1 MMHLKKVENTIYK
14 IILLL
19 FLMTYWQ
26 TIHDTILLPSTQI
39 VYIGIGSAM
48 EHYIELT
55 EENNQQY
62 PCFLNKFGGN
72 KVIILIDP
80 VLEHDL
86 KIQTYFNLIENPLR
100 MINIIKNDMDAPIFR
115 HFQNYNTTVFAINDW
130 FYLEALEW
138 MPSDKITQTNEN
150 IAILLSIINTCLEK
164 QLKTKL
170 IVQDYVGRDNTKFYL
185 ELFNIWN
192 KEDVLNNILFDVSQ
206 RNEGCFIKLSPNII
220 NIDSDKNFIQE
231 KYMSLVDIKDSSLF
245 IPIIVSRI
253 DQLIFPLSKYY
264 QELNLTPTLLKP
276 ETHAIKYLSNVYN
289 ITCVDNSHEYLV
301 TYYEKL
307 IKVMINDIVD
317 SRDADPTIKDYLFEN
332 ILNRDVFISTIS
344 VFKFD

>member
-1 MMHLKKVENTIYK
+1 
-14 IILLL
+14 
-19 FLMTYWQ
+19 MTYWQ
-26 TIHDTILLPSTQI
+26 TIHDTILLPSTSI

-48 EHYIELT
+48 EHYIEIT

-100 MINIIKNDMDAPIFR
+100 MINIIKNDMGALIFR

-130 FYLEALEW
+130 FYLEASEW
-138 MPSDKITQTNEN
+138 MPSDKIIQTNEN
-150 IAILLSIINTCLEK
+150 IAILLNIINVCLEK
-164 QLKTKL
+164 HPKTKL
-170 IVQDYVGRDNTKFYL
+170 IIQDYVGRDNTKFYF
-185 ELFNIWN
+185 ELFNIWTR
-192 KEDVLNNILFDVSQ
+192 EDVLNNILFDVSQ
-206 RNEGCFIKLSPNII
+206 QNEGCFIKLSLNLA
-220 NIDSDKNFIQE
+220 NVDLDNNFIQE
-231 KYMSLVDIKDSSLF
+231 KYMSLVKIKDSSLF

-264 QELNLTPTLLKP
+264 IDMIQKP
-276 ETHAIKYLSNVYN
+276 DTITSYDDTKYLSTIYN
-289 ITCVDNSHEYLV
+289 ITCVDKSHEYLIK
-301 TYYEKL
+301 YYEKL
-307 IKVMINDIVD
+307 IKLMIDDIVD
-317 SRDADPTIKDYLFEN
+317 SREADPTIKDYLFEN
-332 ILNRDVFISTIS
+332 ILNREIFISILS